1 MKTSQQ
7 IRQEFIS
14 FFEERQHRFVRS
26 SPVVPNDDPTL
37 LFANAGM
44 NQFKDVFLGS
54 GTRDYNRA
62 ANSQK
67 CIRASGKHNDLEDVG
82 RDNYHHTFFE
92 MLGKWSF
99 GDYYKEE
106 GIRWAWELLT
116 EVWGLDKTRLHA
128 TVFGGDEKEGLR
140 PDEEAAELWRRCTDI
155 NPDHIH
161 FFGKKEN
168 FWVRGI
174 RAHVVPAVRFTSI

>member
-92 MLGKWSF
+92 MLGNWSF
-99 GDYYKEE
+99 GDYFKEE

-116 EVWGLDKTRLHA
+116 EVWGLDKLGFTPRFLAAMNRMA
-128 TVFGGDEKEGLR
+128 T

-161 FFGKKEN
+161 FLARKKTSGK
-168 FWVRGI
+168 WGI
-174 RAHVVPAVRFTSI
+174 RAHVVPAVRFTST

>member
-1 MKTSQQ
+1 MKTSQK

-92 MLGKWSF
+92 MLGNWSF
-99 GDYYKEE
+99 GDYFKEE
-106 GIRWAWELLT
+106 GIRLSL
-116 EVWGLDKTRLHA
+116 
-128 TVFGGDEKEGLR
+128 
-140 PDEEAAELWRRCTDI
+140 I
-155 NPDHIH
+155 HI
-161 FFGKKEN
+161 
-168 FWVRGI
+168 
-174 RAHVVPAVRFTSI
+174 